1 MGESGRSGGRGRML
15 AEKWREVGDDKQ
27 GPLVREREREDLR
40 LAPWA
45 GLLGRLA
52 PGWPKRLPCFY
63 FFILFF
69 FFFIFCF
76 VISLKFENKICL
88 DLVISKFVKL

>member
-1 MGESGRSGGRGRML
+1 VGVVGACSW
-15 AEKWREVGDDKQ
+15 EKWRDVGDDKR
-27 GPLVREREREDLR
+27 GPLVREREMEELR

-45 GLLGRLA
+45 GLLGCSA

-63 FFILFF
+63 LFF
-69 FFFIFCF
+69 CFFFIFYF

-88 DLVISKFVKL
+88 GLVISKFVKL